1 MIIIFADGHLNY
13 EFNFI
18 MKLSQYSHAIS
29 FCWHR
34 NRDQNPLTKK
44 DLLKI
49 LPAMENIQE
58 AEDFDTL
65 LKGAWWLTGKWVKR
79 VSIWEV

>member
-18 MKLSQYSHAIS
+18 MKLSQYNHVIS
-29 FCWHR
+29 FCWRR

-49 LPAMENIQE
+49 LPVMENIQE
-58 AEDFDTL
+58 ADFDTL
-65 LKGAWWLTGKWVKR
+65 LKGAWRLTGKEWK
-79 VSIWEV
+79 E